1 MWRTRSQQEQAI
13 APQFSAFFCVCCGF
27 VCVYA
32 LCFMLLSRVVA
43 LAARVKTM
51 CSLALSSSFCIRK
64 TSKIVYTF
72 LINLKIGVRRIK
84 KKWIE
89 LNWIYGHYK
98 LHKHIYY
105 FRMLYKSLKN
115 IQNKMHFF
123 NPFHSSNALS
133 LGRPHPQE
141 SDRITE

>member
-1 MWRTRSQQEQAI
+1 MYVVTARDHPRYVAHALAAGASDRA
-13 APQFSAFFCVCCGF
+13 AVFCVFFCVCCGF

-89 LNWIYGHYK
+89 LN
-98 LHKHIYY
+98 
-105 FRMLYKSLKN
+105 
-115 IQNKMHFF
+115 
-123 NPFHSSNALS
+123 
-133 LGRPHPQE
+133 
-141 SDRITE
+141 